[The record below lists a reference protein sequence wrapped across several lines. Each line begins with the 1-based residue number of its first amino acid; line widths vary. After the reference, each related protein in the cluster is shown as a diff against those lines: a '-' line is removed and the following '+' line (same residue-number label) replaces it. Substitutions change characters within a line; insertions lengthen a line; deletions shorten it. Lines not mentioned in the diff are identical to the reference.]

1 MASADNTVD
10 NNNMA
15 IQLYEPPQVGETAAA
30 AAASNPTNAVDST
43 TANPSDSSNTI
54 SNNNNNADSTT
65 GWKWRWPDI
74 RNEEGRRSSLLLDVK
89 RGLIEQIWTTL
100 EVKMLDRFRASCFG
114 AYLHYPKN
122 LVPSAVMHLMIS
134 QQVIKEGA
142 EEDEL
147 WFLVGDKFVRLSKY
161 EYALVTGLRFGP
173 TNFDPNADCECS
185 EEGVFRKFV
194 DPENKYGKKG
204 APYTD
209 VLKLFKKPP
218 RVLRRSPQDLL
229 KIAKVLFVHGYFY
242 AIDTRTNIAKWL
254 WVLVEDEKEW
264 EKFPWGAYSFQIF
277 IMRMKNLKA
286 H

>member
-15 IQLYEPPQVGETAAA
+15 IQLYEHPQVGETAAA
-30 AAASNPTNAVDST
+30 ADSNPTNAVDST

-65 GWKWRWPDI
+65 GWKWRWPNI

-100 EVKMLDRFRASCFG
+100 EVKVLDRFRASCFG
-114 AYLHYPKN
+114 AYLNYPNN

-218 RVLRRSPQDLL
+218 RV
-229 KIAKVLFVHGYFY
+229 
-242 AIDTRTNIAKWL
+242 
-254 WVLVEDEKEW
+254 
-264 EKFPWGAYSFQIF
+264 
-277 IMRMKNLKA
+277 
-286 H
+286 